1 MLRIQNISSLDLP
14 ELAPY
19 RTMRRSAEHEAQVI
33 FIAEGEKVT
42 RRLLESHFTVV
53 SVVLPEKWLEDF
65 RPLLAAR
72 PEEFTV
78 YLAEKSLLET
88 LVGYS
93 LFQGVL
99 SIGRIPP
106 PAQLAEILAKS
117 SMQSSPMAATRQAP
131 RLLVAIDGLSNAENL
146 GALIR
151 NCVAFDVQ
159 ALLVGE
165 TCSSPFLRR
174 SVRNSMG
181 AVFQLPVWE
190 VKMAN
195 AAVRVRRDDPAPFS
209 LAQTLRDLRARGI
222 RCLAAHPRPD
232 GKTLSQADFSGD
244 CCVVFGSEGNGI
256 SQAVLEA
263 CDECVAIPMANGVD
277 SLNVGGAAAVF
288 LYEANRQ
295 RNKT

>member
-1 MLRIQNISSLDLP
+1 LP

-19 RTMRRSAEHEAQVI
+19 HTMRRSATHEAQGI

-72 PEEFTV
+72 PEQFTV
-78 YLAEKSLLET
+78 YLAEKELLESIT
-88 LVGYS
+88 GFS

-99 SIGRIPP
+99 AVGKIPP
-106 PAQLAEILAKS
+106 TGSLDDILAGS
-117 SMQSSPMAATRQAP
+117 RQP
-131 RLLVAIDGLSNAENL
+131 QLLVAVDELANAENL
-146 GALIR
+146 GALVR
-151 NCVAFDVQ
+151 NCVAFGVQ

-165 TCSSPFLRR
+165 TCSSPYLRR

-181 AVFQLPVWE
+181 TVFQLPVWE

-195 AAVRVRRDDPAPFS
+195 EAVRVRRDDPPRFS
-209 LAQTLRDLRARGI
+209 LAQTLHDLRARGV
-222 RCLAAHPRPD
+222 RCIAAHPHAD

-244 CCVVFGSEGNGI
+244 CCLVFGSEGNGI
-256 SQAVLEA
+256 SKSVLEA
-263 CDECVAIPMANGVD
+263 CDDAVAIPMANGVD
-277 SLNVGGAAAVF
+277 SLNVGAAAAVF

-295 RNKT
+295 RNQA

>member
-1 MLRIQNISSLDLP
+1 MFRLQKISSLDLP

-19 RTMRRSAEHEAQVI
+19 RTMRRSAEHEALGI

-42 RRLLESHFTVV
+42 RRLLESRFTVV
-53 SVVLPEKWLEDF
+53 SVVLPEKWLEKY
-65 RPLLAAR
+65 RPLLEAR
-72 PEEFTV
+72 PEDFTV

-99 SIGRIPP
+99 SIGKIPP
-106 PAQLAEILAKS
+106 LASLDDILSKN
-117 SMQSSPMAATRQAP
+117 QKPQ
-131 RLLVAIDGLSNAENL
+131 LLVAIDGLSNAENL
-146 GALIR
+146 GALVR
-151 NCVAFDVQ
+151 NCAAFGVQ

-165 TCSSPFLRR
+165 TCSSPYLRR

-181 AVFQLPVWE
+181 AIFQLAIWE

-195 AAVRVRRDDPAPFS
+195 AAVQVRRDDPPEFS
-209 LAQTLRDLRARGI
+209 LAKTLRDLRVRGI
-222 RCLAAHPRPD
+222 RCIAAHPRPD
-232 GKTLSQADFSGD
+232 GKTLSQTDFSGD
-244 CCVVFGSEGNGI
+244 CCLVFGSEGNGI
-256 SQAVLEA
+256 SKTILEA

-277 SLNVGGAAAVF
+277 SLNVGAAAAVF

-295 RNKT
+295 RNKI

>member
-1 MLRIQNISSLDLP
+1 MSHLRIEKISSLDLP

-19 RTMRRSAEHEAQVI
+19 RTMRRSAEHEAQGI

-42 RRLLESHFTVV
+42 RRLLESRFTVV
-53 SVVLPEKWLEDF
+53 SVVLPEKWLEKY
-65 RPLLAAR
+65 RPLLEAR
-72 PEEFTV
+72 LEEFTV

-99 SIGRIPP
+99 SVGKIPP
-106 PAQLAEILAKS
+106 PASLDDILQKS
-117 SMQSSPMAATRQAP
+117 PAP
-131 RLLVAIDGLSNAENL
+131 KLFAAIDGLSNAENL
-146 GALIR
+146 GALVR

-165 TCSSPFLRR
+165 TCSSPYLRR

-181 AVFQLPVWE
+181 AIFQLPVWE

-195 AAVRVRRDDPAPFS
+195 ETVRIRRDDPPTFS

-222 RCLAAHPRPD
+222 QCIAAHPRPD
-232 GKTLSQADFSGD
+232 GKTLSQTNFSGD
-244 CCVVFGSEGNGI
+244 CCLVFGSEGNGI

-263 CDECVAIPMANGVD
+263 CDECVAIPMANDVD
-277 SLNVGGAAAVF
+277 SLNVGAAVAVF
-288 LYEANRQ
+288 LYEVNRQ
-295 RNKT
+295 RKKT

>member
-1 MLRIQNISSLDLP
+1 MFRIEKISSLDLP

-19 RTMRRSAEHEAQVI
+19 RTMRRSAEHEAQGI

-42 RRLLESHFTVV
+42 RRLLESRFTVV
-53 SVVLPEKWLEDF
+53 SVVLPEMHLESF
-65 RPLLAAR
+65 RPLLEAR
-72 PEEFTV
+72 PEPVTV

-99 SIGRIPP
+99 SVGKIPT
-106 PAQLAEILAKS
+106 PASLDEILKKS
-117 SMQSSPMAATRQAP
+117 SRPQ
-131 RLLVAIDGLSNAENL
+131 LFVAIDGLSNAENL
-146 GALIR
+146 GAIVR
-151 NCVAFDVQ
+151 NCVAFGVQ

-181 AVFQLPVWE
+181 TVFQLPVWE
-190 VKMAN
+190 VRAAN
-195 AAVRVRRDDPAPFS
+195 QVAAAGRRDAPARFS

-222 RCLAAHPRPD
+222 HCIAAHPHTD
-232 GKTLSQADFSGD
+232 KKVLSQADFSGD
-244 CCVVFGSEGNGI
+244 CCVVFGSEGHGI
-256 SQAVLEA
+256 SPEILAE
-263 CDECVAIPMANGVD
+263 CDECVAIPMANEVD
-277 SLNVGGAAAVF
+277 SLNVGAAAAVF

-295 RNKT
+295 RGKT